1 MPITLEPTKG
11 QNYKHKKKNA
21 ITSQLSIGAIDM
33 NMQKTKKKR
42 SPIKAIRE
50 FCITCMGGRGNEGHM
65 KLVRECV
72 SEDCELFEFRLG
84 NNPYHTQ
91 NLTLEQRQDRSERLR
106 TSLIHD

>member
-1 MPITLEPTKG
+1 MERCKP
-11 QNYKHKKKNA
+11 KKCK
-21 ITSQLSIGAIDM
+21 
-33 NMQKTKKKR
+33 

-50 FCITCMGGRGNEGHM
+50 FCINCVGGRSNEGHM

-84 NNPYHTQ
+84 KNPYHTQ

-106 TSLIHD
+106 ARLIHD